1 MAGSW
6 QGSIA
11 MQTFL
16 PDVRDALRGL
26 THARG
31 FSLMAIGTLGLG
43 IAAATTVFSLID
55 AVLLRPLPYATP
67 DRLVSL
73 HERRGAWVGPL
84 SAHELVAARERNHVM
99 DGIGAYVYSQS
110 TVTGTGEP
118 ATVQTLLVTAN
129 YFDVLGIPARF
140 GRTFMEAEDGAG
152 ANQIVVLSERFW
164 RSRFGEDPSAIGR
177 NILLNNVSHRVV
189 GIMPASGDLDPDLWV
204 PVDWPAE
211 ARRVGRHSVFAVA
224 RLKEGVSI
232 EAARA
237 DLNNVAAALAKELPD
252 ANTGHDV
259 DVVSL
264 RDDVVGAAERP
275 ILVAAGA
282 VGFLLLIAC
291 ANVAHL
297 LLTRGAARRKEL
309 AIRGALGASRG
320 RLIRYLLVDSLILSL
335 AGGAVGALLA
345 AWIVDLLPAITA
357 VDVPRI
363 GEAAMSGRVLAAA
376 FVCSVLTAVISGT
389 LPALRGSRTSLT
401 ESLTE
406 RAQLSGGAPGITG
419 VLALS
424 EIALALV
431 LLIGA
436 ALMIQTVVFLMRVNP
451 GFNARNIATA
461 AVALPG
467 SRYARPEQ
475 QVAFVEDLSARL
487 RNTPQVLAVGAVSHL
502 PLTPGDNRMG
512 FDIAERPAG
521 RGEERRASMRVVA
534 GEYFRVMEI
543 PIVRGRAFTPADARR
558 AVPLIRWFEQ
568 QPLPAA
574 FNEPQ
579 PPPVAMINETMAR
592 QFWPGEDPV
601 GRRIRI
607 LFSPWIEVVG
617 VVADVRHAG
626 LSRDP
631 VAEMYL
637 SHLQEPQRG
646 ITLLVR
652 TGGDP
657 AAVAPMIRAGIR
669 SLDPNLPLP
678 AVTAM
683 QDVVRSSIGR
693 ARFDAW
699 LLATFAGVALLL
711 SAIGIYGVTS
721 YAVAQRTREIGIR
734 AALGATRRHVLALV
748 LGRTVWLTMVGIAA
762 GLLCALAL
770 TRVLT
775 SLLYG
780 VRATDAATFI
790 IVAGMLL
797 GVTLLASYIPA
808 RRALRIDPLA
818 ALRTE

>member
-1 MAGSW
+1 MP
-6 QGSIA
+6 
-11 MQTFL
+11 TFL

-26 THARG
+26 KYARG

-55 AVLLRPLPYATP
+55 AVLLRPLPYTAP

-73 HERRGAWVGPL
+73 HERRGARVGPL
-84 SAHELVAARERNHVM
+84 SAHELVASRERNRVFN
-99 DGIGAYVYSQS
+99 GIGAYVYSTL

-140 GRTFMEAEDGAG
+140 GRTFTEGEDRAG
-152 ANQIVVLSERFW
+152 ANQIVVLSESFW

-189 GIMPASGDLDPDLWV
+189 GIMPARGDLDPDLWV

-237 DLNNVAAALAKELPD
+237 DLNDVAAVLAKELPD
-252 ANTGHDV
+252 DNTGHGV

-264 RDDVVGAAERP
+264 RDDVVGGVERP

-282 VGFLLLIAC
+282 VGFVLLIAC

-320 RLIRYLLVDSLILSL
+320 QLIRYLLVESLILSL

-345 AWIVDLLPAITA
+345 AWIVDLLPALTA

-363 GEAAMSGRVLAAA
+363 GEAAMSGRVVAAA
-376 FVCSVLTAVISGT
+376 FVFSVLTAVISGT
-389 LPALRGSRTSLT
+389 VPALRASRTSLA
-401 ESLTE
+401 ESLNE
-406 RAQLSGGAPGITG
+406 RAQLSGGVPSGIASI
-419 VLALS
+419 LALS
-424 EIALALV
+424 EIALALM

-436 ALMIQTVVFLMRVNP
+436 ALMIQTVVFLTRVNP

-461 AVALPG
+461 PVALPG
-467 SRYARPEQ
+467 ARYARPEQ
-475 QVAFVEDLSARL
+475 QVAFIEDLSVQL
-487 RNTPQVLAVGAVSHL
+487 RNAPQVLAVGAVSHL

-512 FDIAERPAG
+512 FDIEGRPAG

-592 QFWPGEDPV
+592 QFWPGEEPV

-637 SHLQEPQRG
+637 SHLQEPQRD
-646 ITLLVR
+646 ITLLVK

-657 AAVAPMIRAGIR
+657 AAIAPMVRAGIR
-669 SLDPNLPLP
+669 SMDPNLPLP
-678 AVTAM
+678 AVIAM

-693 ARFDAW
+693 RRFDAL

-734 AALGATRRHVLALV
+734 AALGATRSNVLGLV
-748 LGRTVWLTMVGIAA
+748 LGRTVSLTMLGIGT
-762 GLLCALAL
+762 GLLGALAM

-780 VRATDAATFI
+780 VRPTDAATFI
-790 IVAGMLL
+790 VVAGMLL
-797 GVTLLASYIPA
+797 AVTLLASYIPA
-808 RRALRIDPLA
+808 RRALRIDPLE